1 MALGGAVTTQDY
13 SHAVSDEIA
22 NDDATAAYFE
32 GHVHDYGP
40 RRLRFAID
48 HITKRATPTS
58 TLLDVG
64 CGTGTLLALL
74 ESETGISDLTG
85 MDVSANALAVA
96 QERVTCR
103 TVKAS
108 ILDPDVTTLLTQRFD
123 FVVMAAVLHHLVG
136 DSRSRSR
143 ELAAK
148 ALEQAMELLAADGH
162 LVIVE
167 PTFSPHSAMSMVFFV
182 KRQTT
187 RWATGRIEILDTWNN
202 IGAPVVSYY
211 SPRELHE
218 LVTAAGA
225 EVADAHSVDSKL
237 RLLPKLL
244 GITGRWE
251 TTLVIH
257 RPGCSPTQTEN
268 G

>member
-136 DSRSRSR
+136 DSRKRSR
-143 ELAAK
+143 KLAAK
-148 ALEQAMELLAADGH
+148 ALVQAMELLATNGH